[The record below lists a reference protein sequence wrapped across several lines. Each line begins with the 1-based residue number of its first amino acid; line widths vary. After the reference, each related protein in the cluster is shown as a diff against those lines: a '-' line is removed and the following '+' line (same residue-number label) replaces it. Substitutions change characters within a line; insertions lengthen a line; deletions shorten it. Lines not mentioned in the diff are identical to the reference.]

1 MTDLP
6 FDKLS
11 GLGAQPPEQ
20 PTPAGAFDPETRPEV
35 GDPMALL
42 TEGMEPLPPDTDM
55 DRLIA
60 AYDLI
65 GRAGLADFEVGYDDS
80 LGEGAWWYA
89 KCSTGHGQTFMV
101 AGRQSPDLAAEALAR
116 KIANGGRCTHCGKVT
131 SLHPYPY
138 TEGMPRPKGV
148 LSSVC
153 YWNRAGKQ
161 WVRGCA
167 ETHAEGERTKD
178 AINDYIER
186 TGSPARREV

>member
-1 MTDLP
+1 MTDT
-6 FDKLS
+6 
-11 GLGAQPPEQ
+11 QPP
-20 PTPAGAFDPETRPEV
+20 GAFDPETSPEV

-89 KCSTGHGQTFMV
+89 TCSTGRGQTFMV
-101 AGRQSPDLAAEALAR
+101 AGRTSPDAAAEALAR
-116 KIANGGRCTHCGKVT
+116 KIANGGRCTHCGKVCT
-131 SLHPYPY
+131 LFVAGNGFVDQPDH
-138 TEGMPRPKGV
+138 
-148 LSSVC
+148 VC
-153 YWNRAGKQ
+153 YWTRQGKQ